1 MDISPRH
8 RDAEERFRRLIEDAG
23 IDAPDA
29 VSYEAD
35 SVTFYWTDTKLAV
48 IVDLD
53 DAEAP
58 VVVNGRSPRESG
70 SADA

>member
-1 MDISPRH
+1 MDITPSH
-8 RDAEERFRRLIEDAG
+8 RDAEARFRRLIDDAG

-29 VSYEAD
+29 VSYEPD

-58 VVVNGRSPRESG
+58 VVLNGRAPR
-70 SADA
+70 